1 MITYSQIRRLAANQ
15 AVPEEIM
22 EKDYIIELILS
33 CFAKDRF
40 FKERL
45 VFRGGTALKKVYFPD
60 YRFSEDLDFLIDEIE
75 NLKDCEERID
85 KLLARVNSEYPFR
98 LNKRLEITKDRLQF
112 FILYDIF
119 TEIKAVKELKV
130 DILKDGFIPSYER
143 KKMRFSY
150 QEFKKENLSLKTYR
164 LESVVND
171 KISRIL
177 DVDNEPRDIYDLWYL
192 LKLELDIMR
201 IKTELKKRYGYDV
214 YLPNLLSEIAKEA
227 YKRNWQIRLEK
238 QIPNLPRYE
247 AIIEELKNLIKAK
260 LLSRNNRKTDT
271 SNSSPRR

>member
-15 AVPEEIM
+15 GVSEEIM

-33 CFAKDRF
+33 CFAKDGF

-75 NLKDCEERID
+75 NLRDCEERID

-98 LNKRLEITKDRLQF
+98 LNKRMEITNDRLQF

-130 DILKDGFIPSYER
+130 DILKDSFIPSYER
-143 KKMRFSY
+143 RKMLFSY
-150 QEFKKENLSLKTYR
+150 QEFKKEDLSLKTYR
-164 LESVVND
+164 LEAVVSD

-192 LKLELDIMR
+192 LKLEVDTAV
-201 IKTELKKRYGYDV
+201 IKEELKKRYGYDI
-214 YLPNLLSEIAKEA
+214 YLPNLLTEVTKET
-227 YKRNWQIRLEK
+227 YRINWRIRLEK
-238 QIPNLPRYE
+238 QILNLSRYE
-247 AIIEELKNLIKAK
+247 IITEELKSLIKTK
-260 LLSRNNRKTDT
+260 LLRDKDGSF
-271 SNSSPRR
+271 SE